1 LLHIPEL
8 VQESWSV
15 YPETLQA
22 PTLAKQSLRVLQLP
36 LLQVPLVAFQDV
48 LSEVVAS
55 WVGSPGLLTLLS
67 PGAVPQ

>member
-1 LLHIPEL
+1 LHIPEL
-8 VQESWSV
+8 VQESWSI
-15 YPETLQA
+15 YPETLQV
-22 PTLAKQSLRVLQLP
+22 PTLARQSFRVLQLP

-48 LSEVVAS
+48 LSEVVSS